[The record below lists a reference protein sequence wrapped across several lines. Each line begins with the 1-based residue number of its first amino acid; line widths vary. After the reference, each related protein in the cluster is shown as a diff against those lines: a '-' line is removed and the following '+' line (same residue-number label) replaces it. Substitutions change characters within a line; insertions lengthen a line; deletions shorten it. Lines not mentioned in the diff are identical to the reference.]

1 MNLAGVNSN
10 SPPRV
15 GGGAELNKYLS
26 ISLGDN
32 RYGIEVLRIREIIEY
47 AAITPVPMMPPF
59 VRGSINLRGRGVPV
73 IDLAIRFGRTETAI
87 IRRTCIVIVET
98 GADGSGGDMVG
109 LLVDAVNEVVDLDSA
124 EIEPA
129 PSFGG
134 KLRIEFMRGMAKV
147 KGEFVILLDVD
158 RVLAVDEFTQAA
170 QVLAANQ

>member
-1 MNLAGVNSN
+1 MNLAGVHSN
-10 SPPRV
+10 STPRT

-73 IDLAIRFGRTETAI
+73 IDLAIRFGRSETAV
-87 IRRTCIVIVET
+87 IRRTCIVIVE
-98 GADGSGGDMVG
+98 ADVVGLSGDMVG
-109 LLVDAVNEVVDLDSA
+109 LLVDAVNEVVDLDVN
-124 EIEPA
+124 EIEPP

-134 KLRIEFMRGMAKV
+134 KLRTEFMRGMAKV
-147 KGEFVILLDVD
+147 KGEFVILLNVD
-158 RVLAVDEFTQAA
+158 RILAVDDF
-170 QVLAANQ
+170 NQTSYALVQGQ